1 MSAKRLG
8 MKLKE
13 LRTRQGLTP
22 VIVTR
27 NVRVTQAYIAFLEKR
42 QQNPTLDV
50 LKRLAKAAVA

>member
-1 MSAKRLG
+1 